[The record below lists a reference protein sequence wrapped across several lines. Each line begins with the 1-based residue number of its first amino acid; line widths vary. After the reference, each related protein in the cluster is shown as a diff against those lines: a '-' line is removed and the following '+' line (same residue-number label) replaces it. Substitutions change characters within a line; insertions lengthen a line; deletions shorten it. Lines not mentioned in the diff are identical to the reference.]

1 MNKAVFL
8 DRDGTINIEK
18 NYLHKIDEFEYLP
31 GAVEGLKRI
40 YDKGYLL
47 IIVTNQSGI
56 ARGYYSEEDF
66 YRLNE
71 WMISDLDT
79 KGIKIS
85 KVYYCPHHPN
95 ASVARYR
102 CDCNCR
108 KPKTG
113 MFWQAQKEFN
123 IDFSES
129 YAIGDKLRDLSIC
142 SETAVKGILIGKSE
156 IRSENILA
164 CNNWNEII
172 RNCFCDK

>member
-1 MNKAVFL
+1 
-8 DRDGTINIEK
+8 
-18 NYLHKIDEFEYLP
+18 
-31 GAVEGLKRI
+31 
-40 YDKGYLL
+40 
-47 IIVTNQSGI
+47 
-56 ARGYYSEEDF
+56 
-66 YRLNE
+66 
-71 WMISDLDT
+71 
-79 KGIKIS
+79 
-85 KVYYCPHHPN
+85 
-95 ASVARYR
+95 
-102 CDCNCR
+102 
-108 KPKTG
+108 